1 MTHGK
6 ALRTELH
13 VRRWMWLPAGALIMA
28 ALFWLTT
35 WYELVRISDVTDEAF
50 FFVEKRLEQYD
61 NNLENDRVRSLYNLA
76 DKTAELGRHLDRTG
90 EDTEALIA
98 RYVYDQRL
106 DGVVVTDE
114 TLACAWQTAEDGYE
128 MWRDII
134 CSGAVSEIIEYPA
147 KIYMSRFTVDGE
159 EYDFA
164 AAARPAGEGL
174 VIAYKKRE
182 TGSVVTIDSLFTGY
196 MLENDGIV
204 VITDEEN
211 VISSNVEEWQDW
223 PLENDRLLHL
233 KKYTLGGKNL
243 KCWNTEIGRWYG
255 KLKAANGYTLY
266 VMFPE
271 SSVFTYR
278 KVIMACSIVAYIFAW
293 FLADRFRIRLVRAN
307 MKQLEEQYS
316 RELDYQ
322 KQLKEQ
328 AEQAQRANMAK
339 TDFLRRMSHD
349 IRTPINGIMGMIPI
363 CRRYMGDP
371 GKQEEC
377 FEKITTASGYL
388 LDLVNDVLDMNKL
401 ESGQIK
407 LEQNPI
413 TLSKLMQEVHEII
426 RMQALEA
433 GVAFTVAEE
442 EIIHDEL
449 IGSSVHLK
457 RVLQNIESNAVK
469 YNREKGTVTVSCRE
483 TKSDGVTAEFEFIC
497 ADTGIGMSEEFQK
510 HAFEPFEQE
519 NGASRT
525 SYAGTGLG
533 LAIAKNIVE
542 QMGGSIRFVSR
553 KDEGT
558 TFYIILPFEINQE
571 AQQEAEQKKEKVSV
585 EGLRILLVE
594 DNDLNMEIARF
605 VLEEEGVIITEARN
619 GQEALDLYAASEPYW
634 YDAVLMD
641 IMMPVMD
648 GLEAA
653 RRIRRLPREDAVE
666 VPIIAM
672 SANAFADDM
681 DQSLEAGMDA
691 HISKP
696 LNVEE
701 LIAAIGRYCKGRKEQ
716 AGEANA

>member
-6 ALRTELH
+6 SLRTELH
-13 VRRWMWLPAGALIMA
+13 GRRWMWLPAGALIMA
-28 ALFWLTT
+28 VLFWLTT

-76 DKTAELGRHLDRTG
+76 DKTAELSRHLDRTG
-90 EDTEALIA
+90 EETEALIA

-114 TLACAWQTAEDGYE
+114 TLACIWQTAEDGYE
-128 MWRDII
+128 MWRDTI

-211 VISSNVEEWQDW
+211 VISSNVGEWQNW

-255 KLKAANGYTLY
+255 KLKAGNGYTLY

-349 IRTPINGIMGMIPI
+349 IRTPINGIMGMVPI
-363 CRRYMGDP
+363 CRRYVGDP

-433 GVAFTVAEE
+433 GVAFTVVEE

-558 TFYIILPFEINQE
+558 TFYITLPFEINQE

-619 GQEALDLYAASEPYW
+619 GQEALDLYAASEPYE

-701 LIAAIGRYCKGRKEQ
+701 LIATIGRYCKGRKEQ